1 VDGETYA
8 VVEFH
13 REAWEEVSKLERQHL
28 PAGVVEAMRYL
39 DEEVTDAR

>member
-13 REAWEEVSKLERQHL
+13 REAWEEVSKLERQ
-28 PAGVVEAMRYL
+28 AMRYL